1 MKNNIKLVVKILLF
15 FVLPLIIGCEKERD
29 LAVKNCFGKSAEIV
43 IEFEQGKTKI
53 LPAIKKQMK
62 GNQLSLT
69 LKYPE
74 EKNIIRTS
82 FGEIEKGSPIKK
94 ITIKRGEKRKVINYG
109 DEIIGLM
116 DTDVIGEIACC
127 PFILCL

>member
-1 MKNNIKLVVKILLF
+1 MKNNTKLMIKILLF
-15 FVLPLIIGCEKERD
+15 FVLPLIIGCEREGD
-29 LAVKNCFGKSAEIV
+29 LAVKNCFGESAEII
-43 IEFEQGKTKI
+43 IEFEEDKTKI
-53 LPAIKKQMK
+53 LPAIKKRMK

-74 EKNIIRTS
+74 EKNIIRTA
-82 FGEIEKGSPIKK
+82 FGEIAKGSPIKK
-94 ITIKRGEKRKVINYG
+94 ITIKRGDKRKVINYG

-116 DTDVIGEIACC
+116 DTDMIGEIACC